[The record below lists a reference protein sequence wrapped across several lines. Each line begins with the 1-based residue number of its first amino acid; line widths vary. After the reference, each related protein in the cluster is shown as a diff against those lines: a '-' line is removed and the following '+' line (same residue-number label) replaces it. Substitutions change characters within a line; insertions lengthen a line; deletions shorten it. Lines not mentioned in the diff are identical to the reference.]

1 MNWPI
6 IVSTLLGFVVF
17 TLIMMTILF
26 YINFR
31 VHKAVQSTVKRRLDP
46 LKGRY
51 FKRFIPRELKPKY
64 EDILNEPDAVKIH
77 PRVLYARKFTYGV
90 MTAVAIVTIIMS
102 YHWRFRFMLPIEL
115 TEAELADIRVKDLEW
130 TTGYSRELPKW
141 NLAIHEMQSRGIVLL
156 QNRTDREFKGKESG
170 KSLGEVALASWQE
183 WADNNKIPIE
193 RCSWGNLNECRRKK
207 SKAVWVVLPG
217 LWEQANFD
225 RLASFSVPVVVYGA
239 PVQTFSQNT
248 SFELD
253 GLKFLPD
260 GRAANK
266 GVILKSD
273 RTLTAGFPPLSHFAG
288 VPLSGE
294 YHVESDDPV
303 GVAIESTLDL
313 HGPMDARVQS
323 YIRGNSRFVW
333 TDISPNITDHP
344 TGMETGMFESFWAAT
359 FNYVIGNTTP
369 VAAHWP
375 QKSKYAVTLIVDSK
389 GKLSQNMLSE
399 IKAAGF
405 EGKELYAVG
414 LSHAQ
419 ERRDDLFE
427 LSEIGTISCNSPTP
441 KALAEGSRF
450 EQAKFLTLCKKLL
463 KQITYQQPA
472 TFYSPTPNYSPDF
485 LDAFVLAQ
493 YQVLVQTERTRLWGP
508 RLMVEKNGPNKVVVL
523 TRPNN
528 DFYDLRTGANDDYE
542 QVIHRMQD
550 ELKWVKALGGLYVL
564 VVTDDENGINT
575 LKTLSPLMADAAF
588 KESPINIGKWIL
600 SREATLRGDITTRNP
615 SGDQY

>member
-1 MNWPI
+1 MNWPVI
-6 IVSTLLGFVVF
+6 ISTLLGFVVF

-31 VHKAVQSTVKRRLDP
+31 VHKAVQSTIKKRLDP

-64 EDILNEPDAVKIH
+64 EEILNEPDPFKIH
-77 PRVLYARKFTYGV
+77 PKVRIARKFTFSA
-90 MTAVAIVTIIMS
+90 MTAVAIVTLVMS
-102 YHWRFRFMLPIEL
+102 YHWRYRFVLPIEL
-115 TEAELADIRVKDLEW
+115 SEAELADIRVKDLEW
-130 TTGYSRELPKW
+130 TPAYTREMPKW
-141 NLAIHEMQSRGIVLL
+141 NAAIHEMQQRGVVLL

-170 KSLGEVALASWQE
+170 KSLGEIALASWQE

-193 RCSWGNLNECRRKK
+193 RCSWGNLNECRRKSSK
-207 SKAVWVVLPG
+207 SVWVALPG
-217 LWEQANFD
+217 LWDQENFD
-225 RLASFSVPVVVYGA
+225 RLTALNVPVIVYGA
-239 PVQTFSQNT
+239 PAQTFSQGS
-248 SFELD
+248 SFEID
-253 GLKFLPD
+253 KIKFLPD
-260 GRAANK
+260 GRAANR
-266 GVILKSD
+266 GVILKAD
-273 RTLTAGFPPLSHFAG
+273 RALTSGFPPLSHFAG

-313 HGPMDARVQS
+313 QGPMEARVQS
-323 YIRGNSRFVW
+323 YVRGKSRFVW
-333 TDISPNITDHP
+333 TDVSPNITDHP

-359 FNYVIGNTTP
+359 INYVIGNATP
-369 VAAHWP
+369 VLAHWP
-375 QKSKYAVTLIVDSK
+375 QKSTYSVALIVDSK
-389 GKLSQNMLSE
+389 GKVSQSMLSE

-405 EGKELYAVG
+405 EGKELYSVG
-414 LSHAQ
+414 MAHAQ
-419 ERRDDLFE
+419 ERRDDLYE
-427 LSEIGTISCNSPTP
+427 LSEVGTIACNSPTP

-450 EQAKFLTLCKKLL
+450 EQAKFLTLCAKLL

-508 RLMVEKNGPNKVVVL
+508 RLMVEKSGAHKVIVL

-542 QVIHRMQD
+542 QVIRRMQE

-564 VVTDDENGINT
+564 VVTDDENGVNT
-575 LKTLSPLMADAAF
+575 LKTLGAQMTDAAF
-588 KESPINIGKWIL
+588 KESPLNIGKWML
-600 SREATLRGDITTRNP
+600 SREATLRGDVTRSP
-615 SGDQY
+615 SETGD